1 VVVAA
6 IAITPIK
13 SLSLTAFIASPG
25 KFPGMSMRRKG
36 SGYSNGFARIVVLA
50 AFACLPLSQASEN
63 WWHAPAV
70 ALVWTQSTPSQ
81 GGPWPPASPQTPSKS
96 SGEPS
101 QLAAVRQVLQA
112 ASLDGAEL
120 PYRVFVPANY
130 GKTDRRYAVLYLLH
144 GLSGDENDWWQRTH
158 LPEYAARYQLIIV
171 MPGVGD
177 TWYANS
183 ASNPKARYESV
194 IVSDLIP
201 YIDAHY
207 RTIAGPEGR
216 AIAGLSMG
224 GLGAM
229 KFALRY
235 ARLFAFAGS
244 FSGALDVPRTARL
257 GKSPSARMLKDLQ
270 AIFGNENSE
279 TRRENDVFWLL
290 DQAKKERVKL
300 PYLYLSSGRSDP
312 LPQVSESNPRF
323 AKALSARK
331 VRFEYNERPGAHD
344 WQFWD
349 SEINLML
356 GRMCVIMR
364 VICS

>member
-1 VVVAA
+1 
-6 IAITPIK
+6 
-13 SLSLTAFIASPG
+13 
-25 KFPGMSMRRKG
+25 MSKRRKD
-36 SGYSNGFARIVVLA
+36 SGHANGFVRIIVLT
-50 AFACLPLSQASEN
+50 AFACLALSHASET
-63 WWHAPAV
+63 WQLPPGAFAR
-70 ALVWTQSTPSQ
+70 TQGTPSQ
-81 GGPWPPASPQTPSKS
+81 ARPSPAASPQTPSKS
-96 SGEPS
+96 SGEASP
-101 QLAAVRQVLQA
+101 LAAMHQILQA
-112 ASLDGAEL
+112 SSLDGAEL
-120 PYRVFVPANY
+120 PYRVFVPADY
-130 GKTDRRYAVLYLLH
+130 GETERRYAVLYLLH
-144 GLSGDENDWWQRTH
+144 GLQGNENDWWQRSH
-158 LPEYAARYQLIIV
+158 LPEYAAKYQLIIV

-183 ASNPKARYESV
+183 ASNPKARYEDV

-207 RTIAGPEGR
+207 RTIATRDDR

-235 ARLFAFAGS
+235 PRLFAFAGS
-244 FSGALDVPRTARL
+244 FSGAFDVPRTARL
-257 GKSPSARMLKDLQ
+257 GKSPSAKMLKDLH
-270 AIFGNENSE
+270 AIFGDEKSE

-290 DQAKKERVKL
+290 DQAKKDKTTL
-300 PYLYLSSGRSDP
+300 PYLYVSSGSSDP

-323 AKALSARK
+323 AEALSARNL
-331 VRFEYNERPGAHD
+331 RFEYNERPGTHD

-356 GRMCVIMR
+356 GRMCVFMK